1 MSDISFQ
8 TSPVPRVPRPASC
21 VLSRLASRVLPACRH
36 REKWPIFEP
45 FAIRGY
51 IPEKPSASPTAL
63 PGALEAIRPSKSM
76 RFCAS
81 SGGSVFPEPRC
92 RMTKVIIGL
101 KGFASLRQ
109 TPRKASW
116 QVKGR
121 FLKIS
126 HLTHQYNFH
135 IIPIYFNNRYKQKGK
150 SAPKYYIF
158 VSSGVLMENI
168 AKRKHVL

>member
-1 MSDISFQ
+1 
-8 TSPVPRVPRPASC
+8 
-21 VLSRLASRVLPACRH
+21 
-36 REKWPIFEP
+36 
-45 FAIRGY
+45 
-51 IPEKPSASPTAL
+51 
-63 PGALEAIRPSKSM
+63 
-76 RFCAS
+76 
-81 SGGSVFPEPRC
+81 
-92 RMTKVIIGL
+92 MTKVIIGL